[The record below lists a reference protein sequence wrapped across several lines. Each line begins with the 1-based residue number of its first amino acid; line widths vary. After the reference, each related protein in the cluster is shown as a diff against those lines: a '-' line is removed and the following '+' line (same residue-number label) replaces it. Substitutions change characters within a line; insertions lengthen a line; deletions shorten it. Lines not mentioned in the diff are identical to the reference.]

1 MNGVISEI
9 VKDKIYLSGIQG
21 ITNIDEIQK
30 LGINV
35 IVSTLHYNPM
45 INKPE
50 SYDKINCIYYYAE
63 DDDDFNIEQYFE
75 PFQSI
80 VHDQNN
86 KILVHCHCGVS
97 RSATLIA
104 SYLICNY
111 VSRFKK
117 RLIEKYDVDRILE
130 IMRKKRS
137 VVDPND
143 GFVKKLVD
151 YRHELIVKKHSLS

>member
-1 MNGVISEI
+1 MSNAISEI

-21 ITNIDEIQK
+21 VININEIKK

-35 IVSTLHYNPM
+35 IVSTLHFDPHINEKNEYNG
-45 INKPE
+45 IT
-50 SYDKINCIYYYAE
+50 CIYYYAE

-75 PFQSI
+75 PFQN
-80 VHDQNN
+80 VVKDPNT

-97 RSATLIA
+97 RSSTLVA
-104 SYLICNY
+104 SYLIYYY
-111 VSRFKK
+111 VNKFKK

-143 GFVKKLVD
+143 GFVKQLVD
-151 YRHELIVKKHSLS
+151 YRHKLILQKQY